1 MSVPYNDYPLMKPSE
16 IFQFSCQNCGSCCK
30 KVRQAVMVESLD
42 LFRLARHLQMDIA
55 DVAERYTEVGVIA
68 WGAPVLLMKT
78 TEPDDACV
86 FLKDNRCRLHGSDS
100 KPRACRL
107 YPLSVGPDDDLKK
120 FLIFKVSAKKHHY
133 KGRRYRA
140 QEWVAANFRKED
152 REYVSTEYLAMLDC
166 GKIMRR
172 IPRSREKEVQ
182 FLMLRW
188 RYFQFETGQ
197 DFMRQFVR
205 NMAALKRE
213 LEKLAK

>member
-30 KVRQAVMVESLD
+30 NVRQAVMVESLD

-55 DVAERYTEVGVIA
+55 DVAERYTEVGIIA
-68 WGAPVLLMKT
+68 WGAPILLMKT
-78 TEPDDACV
+78 TEPDGACV
-86 FLKDNRCRLHGSDS
+86 FLKDNRCSIQPV
-100 KPRACRL
+100 KTRACRL

-120 FLIFKVSAKKHHY
+120 FLIFKVSAKQHHY

-152 REYVSTEYLAMLDC
+152 REYVSTEYLAMHDC
-166 GKIMRR
+166 GKILHR
-172 IPRSREKEVQ
+172 IPRSREKDVQ

-197 DFMRQFVR
+197 DFIRQFVR

-213 LEKLAK
+213 LEKLAERG